1 MERTPFRFCPKCHNK
16 YPYTDQHLVC
26 NLCLSPEHSEDTCEA
41 CRAFR
46 SRKTLRDRRAR
57 RLQMASAPTARRE
70 FEEQEEEGTFSIQ
83 DSDSEGFDDTQ
94 TVSKTSKTT
103 QRNIYKAQGTPL
115 PPGHG
120 STHKIGD
127 RPSAPK
133 KAQTVP
139 RSSDSGRDTGT
150 QPSRDRE
157 SAGHKP
163 RHRDAGVDTARRR
176 DSGTETDRRREVSAP
191 KRKKVT
197 SEPKK
202 HADKVSMP
210 KQTASDP
217 ASGSYTE
224 EHSLTSQMQK
234 HRFEEELQATDV
246 DHTQKRIFI
255 QQGTGK
261 ISTLPPIRRK
271 RRLEFQTEQAPQP
284 KVVKRVTPPPSPP
297 PVINVSPAQTP
308 SHSPA
313 HTTMSQGDQDQDAWD
328 LYDAPV
334 SDNSP
339 EAYPTKPSPPE
350 DSTAYSQVVARA
362 AQFHNVSLHSEQ
374 VEDDFLFNTLSSTH
388 SSYQSLPML
397 PGMLRHAKD
406 IFKDPVKSR
415 AITPRVEKKYK
426 PPPTDPAFI
435 TTQLPPDSVVVGAAR
450 KRANSHTSGDA
461 PPPDKESRKF
471 DAAGK
476 RVAAQAANQW
486 RIANSQALLARY
498 DRAHW
503 DEMQHLIEHLPK
515 DFQNRAKQV
524 VEEGQTISNNQIR
537 SSMDAADTAARTIN
551 TSVTIRRH
559 AWLRTSGFKPE
570 IQQAVLNMP
579 FNEKELFG
587 PEVDTAIEKLKKDT
601 DTAKAMGALY
611 SPQSRGNYSTFR
623 KTPFRGGFRGQS
635 TQASTSQ
642 ATPSTYQGQYRGG
655 FRGQYKGGQFPRN
668 RGRFQSPKTPTT
680 KQ

>member
-1 MERTPFRFCPKCHNK
+1 M
-16 YPYTDQHLVC
+16 
-26 NLCLSPEHSEDTCEA
+26 
-41 CRAFR
+41 
-46 SRKTLRDRRAR
+46 LRDRRAR
-57 RLQMASAPTARRE
+57 RLQMASTSTGHRE
-70 FEEQEEEGTFSIQ
+70 FEEQGEEEEAFSIHE
-83 DSDSEGFDDTQ
+83 SDSEEFDVQ
-94 TVSKTSKTT
+94 ETVSKTSKPAHKKTD
-103 QRNIYKAQGTPL
+103 KAQGTPL
-115 PPGHG
+115 PTGHG

-133 KAQTVP
+133 KAELVP

-150 QPSRDRE
+150 QQSRDRE
-157 SAGHKP
+157 SAADKD
-163 RHRDAGVDTARRR
+163 RRRDSGAEAARRR
-176 DSGTETDRRREVSAP
+176 DSSTEEDRRREVSTP
-191 KRKKVT
+191 KKRKVA
-197 SEPKK
+197 SEPKTSK
-202 HADKVSMP
+202 DIVSVP
-210 KQTASDP
+210 KRP
-217 ASGSYTE
+217 ATEPTTSSYSE
-224 EHSLTSQMQK
+224 EQSLSSQLRK
-234 HRFEEELQATDV
+234 HRFEEELQSTEV

-255 QQGTGK
+255 QSGTGK

-271 RRLEFQTEQAPQP
+271 RRLEFQTQEQAPQT
-284 KVVKRVTPPPSPP
+284 KVVKKVTPPPSPP
-297 PVINVSPAQTP
+297 PVTHISPAQTP

-313 HTTMSQGDQDQDAWD
+313 HTTMSQDDQDAWD

-362 AQFHNVSLHSEQ
+362 AEFHNVSLHSEP

-388 SSYQSLPML
+388 STYQSLPML
-397 PGMLRHAKD
+397 PGMLRHAKQ
-406 IFKDPVKSR
+406 IFKEPVKSR
-415 AITPRVEKKYK
+415 AITPSVEKKYK
-426 PPPTDPAFI
+426 APPTDPAFI
-435 TTQLPPDSVVVGAAR
+435 TSQLPPDSVVVGAAR

-476 RVAAQAANQW
+476 RVAVQAANQW

-515 DFQNRAKQV
+515 DLQKRAKQV
-524 VEEGQTISNNQIR
+524 VEEGQNISNNQIR

-551 TSVTIRRH
+551 TAVTIRRD

-579 FNEKELFG
+579 FNEQQLFG

-611 SPQSRGNYSTFR
+611 SPQGRGTFGTFC
-623 KTPFRGGFRGQS
+623 KTTFRGGFRGQA
-635 TQASTSQ
+635 TQASTSHS
-642 ATPSTYQGQYRGG
+642 TPSTYQGQYQRGG
-655 FRGQYKGGQFPRN
+655 FQGQYRGGQLPRN
-668 RGRFQSPKTPTT
+668 RGKFQSP
-680 KQ
+680 

>member
-1 MERTPFRFCPKCHNK
+1 
-16 YPYTDQHLVC
+16 
-26 NLCLSPEHSEDTCEA
+26 
-41 CRAFR
+41 
-46 SRKTLRDRRAR
+46 
-57 RLQMASAPTARRE
+57 MASTPTAHRE
-70 FEEQEEEGTFSIQ
+70 FEEQEKEETFSIHE
-83 DSDSEGFDDTQ
+83 SDSEEFDDQ
-94 TVSKTSKTT
+94 RTVSKTSKPAHKKSD
-103 QRNIYKAQGTPL
+103 KAQGTPL

-120 STHKIGD
+120 STHKFGD

-133 KAQTVP
+133 KAEIVP

-157 SAGHKP
+157 SAAEKD
-163 RHRDAGVDTARRR
+163 RRRDTGAETARRR
-176 DSGTETDRRREVSAP
+176 DSGTEEDRWREGSTP
-191 KRKKVT
+191 KKKVT

-202 HADKVSMP
+202 STDRVSVP
-210 KQTASDP
+210 KRPATDP
-217 ASGSYTE
+217 TTSSYSE
-224 EHSLTSQMQK
+224 EQSLSSQMRK
-234 HRFEEELQATDV
+234 HRFEEELQSTEV

-255 QQGTGK
+255 QEGTGK

-271 RRLEFQTEQAPQP
+271 RRLEFQSDQAPQT
-284 KVVKRVTPPPSPP
+284 KMVKKVTPPPSPP
-297 PVINVSPAQTP
+297 PVTNVSPAQTP

-362 AQFHNVSLHSEQ
+362 AEFHNVSLHSEP

-397 PGMLRHAKD
+397 PGMLRHAKE
-406 IFKDPVKSR
+406 IFKEPVKSR

-426 PPPTDPAFI
+426 APPTDPVFI
-435 TTQLPPDSVVVGAAR
+435 TSQLPPDSVIGAAR

-461 PPPDKESRKF
+461 PPPDKQSRKF

-476 RVAAQAANQW
+476 RVAVQAANQW

-515 DFQNRAKQV
+515 ELQKRAKQ
-524 VEEGQTISNNQIR
+524 
-537 SSMDAADTAARTIN
+537 AR
-551 TSVTIRRH
+551 
-559 AWLRTSGFKPE
+559 
-570 IQQAVLNMP
+570 M
-579 FNEKELFG
+579 
-587 PEVDTAIEKLKKDT
+587 
-601 DTAKAMGALY
+601 
-611 SPQSRGNYSTFR
+611 
-623 KTPFRGGFRGQS
+623 
-635 TQASTSQ
+635 
-642 ATPSTYQGQYRGG
+642 ATNVW
-655 FRGQYKGGQFPRN
+655 F
-668 RGRFQSPKTPTT
+668 
-680 KQ
+680 

>member
-1 MERTPFRFCPKCHNK
+1 MDRTPFRFCPECHNK
-16 YPYTDQHLVC
+16 YPYTDLHSVC
-26 NLCLSPEHSEDTCEA
+26 NLCLSPEHSEESCEA

-57 RLQMASAPTARRE
+57 RLQMASTPKERPQFETE
-70 FEEQEEEGTFSIQ
+70 EEQEESFSIQ
-83 DSDSEGFDDTQ
+83 DSDSDELHSTR
-94 TVSKTSKTT
+94 TVSKTSRSNLKKGK
-103 QRNIYKAQGTPL
+103 KAQGTPL
-115 PPGHG
+115 PTGHG
-120 STHKIGD
+120 STQILGD
-127 RPSAPK
+127 QQSAPK
-133 KAQTVP
+133 KAHSVS
-139 RSSDSGRDTGT
+139 RSSDFGRDTGT
-150 QPSRDRE
+150 QPPRDRE
-157 SAGHKP
+157 SAKQKH
-163 RHRDAGVDTARRR
+163 RHREFGVDTDRRR
-176 DSGTETDRRREVSAP
+176 DSGAEDHRGQEFSAQK
-191 KRKKVT
+191 KRKVT

-202 HADKVSMP
+202 QSTGLSEP
-210 KQTASDP
+210 KKATSDP
-217 ASGSYTE
+217 VSGSYTE
-224 EHSLTSQMQK
+224 EHSMSSQMKK
-234 HRFEEELQATDV
+234 HRFEQELQSTDV

-261 ISTLPPIRRK
+261 ISTLPPVKRK
-271 RRLEFQTEQAPQP
+271 RTLQFTPQQQTTQ
-284 KVVKRVTPPPSPP
+284 KVTPPPSPP
-297 PVINVSPAQTP
+297 PVTPASPTYTP

-313 HTTMSQGDQDQDAWD
+313 HTAMSHDDQDQDAWD

-339 EAYPTKPSPPE
+339 DTYPTRPSPPE

-362 AQFHNVSLHSEQ
+362 ALFHNVELHSEQ

-406 IFKDPVKSR
+406 IFKEPVKSR
-415 AITPRVEKKYK
+415 AVTPRVDKKYK
-426 PPPTDPAFI
+426 APPTDPVFI
-435 TTQLPPDSVVVGAAR
+435 TSQLPPDSVVVGAAR

-476 RVAAQAANQW
+476 RVAVQAANQW

-515 DFQNRAKQV
+515 DLQKRAKQV
-524 VEEGQTISNNQIR
+524 VEEGQNISNNQIR

-579 FNEKELFG
+579 VNEKLLFG

-611 SPQSRGNYSTFR
+611 SPQSRGSYNTFR
-623 KTPFRGGFRGQS
+623 KTPFRGGFRGQA

-642 ATPSTYQGQYRGG
+642 SAPPTYQGQYRGG
-655 FRGQYKGGQFPRN
+655 FRGQYRGGQFPRN
-668 RGRFQSPKTPTT
+668 RGRFQSPKTTT
-680 KQ
+680 NKQ